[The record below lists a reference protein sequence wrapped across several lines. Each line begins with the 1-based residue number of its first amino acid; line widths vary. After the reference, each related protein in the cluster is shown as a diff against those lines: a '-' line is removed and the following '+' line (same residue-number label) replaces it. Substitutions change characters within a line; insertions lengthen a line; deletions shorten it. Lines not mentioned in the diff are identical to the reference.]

1 MSTPSVRRS
10 GRSGVMRPHDV
21 RAANASAVL
30 RLLLADGPLPRALIS
45 RELGLTQG
53 AVTRIV
59 AELTEQGLV
68 REGERVS
75 ASAPGRPRVPVE
87 IVSDARFTIGIH
99 IGVEI
104 VHGAL
109 IDLHG
114 EAVDSRRVPH
124 LGTVED
130 VIETCARMITE
141 LGASSPHLILGV
153 GAISGGWVEPNTG
166 YIRRHEILGWNDV
179 DLAGALARRT
189 GYPIL
194 IEANSRAHALAD
206 VIFGDARGHRS
217 FAHIFVGHVVE
228 ASLVLDGDVHSGP
241 EGLGGSLANWILD
254 DGDGNAV
261 PARHL
266 ISDGQLIA
274 RARSLQLVP
283 EVTSF
288 DDLLNAAR
296 SGSPHHDKVKALL
309 DERAHRVGRLIA
321 AVVDLVGLSLVI
333 ISSGVIALD
342 GAIEEVRRGL
352 DEGRRG
358 LPIPELRTE
367 TNSSGILTRAAAAVV
382 MSATLLDGLEKRDDQ
397 PANRIDTPALTRSRS
412 GA

>member
-1 MSTPSVRRS
+1 MSTPPVRRT
-10 GRSGVMRPHDV
+10 GRNGVMRPHDV

-59 AELTEQGLV
+59 ADLTEQGLV

-87 IVSDARFTIGIH
+87 IVPDARLSIGIH

-104 VHGAL
+104 VHAAL

-114 EAVDSRRVPH
+114 DEVHTRRASH
-124 LGTVED
+124 DGTVECVVD
-130 VIETCARMITE
+130 SCARMITE
-141 LGASSPHLILGV
+141 LGASAQDPILGV
-153 GAISGGWVEPNTG
+153 GAISGGWVEPSTG
-166 YIRRHEILGWNDV
+166 YIRRHEILDWSEV

-189 GYPIL
+189 GYPVL

-206 VIFGDARGHRS
+206 VIFGDARGHRD

-228 ASLVLDGDVHSGP
+228 ASLVLDGNVHSGP
-241 EGLGGSLANWILD
+241 DGLGGSLESWTMD
-254 DGDGNAV
+254 DGSGNAI
-261 PARHL
+261 PAWKVVG
-266 ISDGQLIA
+266 DGQLIA
-274 RARSLQLVP
+274 RARAQRLLSDNA
-283 EVTSF
+283 TF
-288 DDLLNAAR
+288 DDLVDAAR
-296 SGSPHHDKVKALL
+296 SGGQAHVDAKALL
-309 DERAHRVGRLIA
+309 DERAYRVGRLVA
-321 AVVDLVGLSLVI
+321 ALVDLVGLSLVI
-333 ISSGVIALD
+333 VSSGVIALD

-352 DEGRRG
+352 KDARRG

-367 TNSSGILTRAAAAVV
+367 ANTSGILTRAAAAVV
-382 MSATLLDGLEKRDDQ
+382 MSATLLDAFDRRDDQ
-397 PANRIDTPALTRSRS
+397 PT
-412 GA
+412 G